1 MDKNYFNKIILN
13 DSNFKFKEIIGTN
26 KLTKTFIVTDITN
39 KKNYFYK
46 QIQNKTII
54 EFNLINKLILE
65 LNKKDYDFKT
75 PELLFYIF
83 DTNFNICHQIYEYI
97 EIDNKFNSK
106 SQTSLINENM
116 YIEKSLNLIKDFN
129 QISKTISKSLIQNF
143 NLDNI
148 KINNL
153 IKTKLV
159 GIPKNLLT
167 IFNEELNYDYS
178 SSYLIINDIN
188 PSNFLT
194 YNSTLYLI
202 DFDDIKIGVFEFDL
216 SKFYI
221 NLYFENSSTNESFI
235 KFSKIIKTLKFDTIK
250 YQRLINAII
259 LNLVEKISMDYLRMK
274 TLNQNLLN
282 RLIEIKTNKQK
293 YLDILIGVNI

>member
-1 MDKNYFNKIILN
+1 MDKNYFNKIISN
-13 DSNFKFKEIIGTN
+13 NSNFKFKEIIGTN
-26 KLTKTFIVTDITN
+26 KLTKTFIVTDLKN

-46 QIQNKTII
+46 QIQNKTIT
-54 EFNLINKLILE
+54 EFNLINSLILE
-65 LNKKDYDFKT
+65 LNKQEHDFKT
-75 PELLFYIF
+75 PKLLFYIF
-83 DTNFNICHQIYEYI
+83 DTNFSICHQIYEYI

-106 SQTSLINENM
+106 PQNSLINEN
-116 YIEKSLNLIKDFN
+116 ICLEKSLKLIKDFN
-129 QISKTISKSLIQNF
+129 QISKKISNSLIQGL
-143 NLDNI
+143 NLNNI

-153 IKTKLV
+153 IKIKLG
-159 GIPKNLLT
+159 GIPQNLFT

-188 PSNFLT
+188 PSNFLN
-194 YNSTLYLI
+194 YNSILYLI
-202 DFDDIKIGVFEFDL
+202 DFDDIKLGIFEFDL

-221 NLYFENSSTNESFI
+221 NLYFENSSTNKSFI

-250 YQRLINAII
+250 YQTLINAII

-293 YLDILIGVNI
+293 YLDILIGGNI